1 MERFDHLTRRISRAL
16 KTPGQIRA
24 DERAQWER
32 RQARL
37 PEYRARDLL
46 YDSRGLFTPAD
57 ELSRMDAFLAR
68 HGRLVT
74 DWQRKSPKLVIDL
87 RAARRELEQQI
98 RTEGLS
104 FLERALLRRNFR
116 ATVSLLQTQGARR
129 SYIGGTL
136 TLNWRQ
142 KALYRF
148 GELKPGTRPGTGFK
162 ANGRT
167 EAIYQEAKR
176 QSGRDGESLRYDPR
190 SDPRLGVYPELK
202 RLQQAGL
209 ARPEPPGIWQR
220 GIWKLDQGLIGKKV
234 REAGNSRALLSV
246 STLKR
251 LRETKWQQ
259 SKDSGFKTVSAP
271 DTETRQALAE
281 LESCYPQAART
292 TREGHQVSAPQLRKA
307 LYADRTRFVEVW
319 AKEHHALEVIAR
331 CDHRLGEALAAS
343 TAPAHPDQGHMAVYH
358 PDHDDTGKAAE
369 IARYLRGLAMRRDQ
383 NAVRFGQGGSFLIDR
398 QEAVTLLKGHRAA
411 LLAYESRLGGSA
423 KGVSPRIVSAFTHAG
438 SPQPDGSWLLVPKAG
453 ESVLIWRL
461 HQEAALN
468 PAAID
473 QEPDGSYR
481 LSPAT
486 ARAHALPG
494 TPEWGE
500 RMMKRHAGLDARVAG
515 TPRPDF
521 LSVTLKD
528 ERAPLS
534 GKLAATTQATYE
546 RVARRQRQIP
556 LEERPRYLIERAN
569 ELSRSAWWLEH
580 GVMRRE
586 LRALELGAQQNE
598 AIRQACYELRAG
610 IEAISYQALR
620 GGEGPRPIQ
629 AARKPVSPQAL
640 RELKA
645 AIRARGDQELL
656 DALVISEATGLRPG
670 ELARG
675 VRLEERGR
683 SVYVHIQGGKRHQG
697 TAGAQARY
705 QPARGADRIVEVKSQ
720 EVLEIARR
728 HHGHFRPESSPD
740 ALRFRLREARAEVPG
755 GEHIQFYSFRH
766 AIKNRLETEGH
777 SREEIARMMGH
788 LSTRSQEHYWADLK

>member
-1 MERFDHLTRRISRAL
+1 MERFDDLTRRISRAL
-16 KTPGQIRA
+16 KTPGQVRA

-37 PEYRARDLL
+37 PEYCARDLL

-176 QSGRDGESLRYDPR
+176 QSGREGESLRYDPR
-190 SDPRLGVYPELK
+190 RDPRVGVYPELK

-209 ARPEPPGIWQR
+209 ARPEPPGV
-220 GIWKLDQGLIGKKV
+220 WKLDRGLIEKKV

-251 LRETKWQQ
+251 LRETRWQQ
-259 SKDSGFKTVSAP
+259 SKDSGLKTVSAP
-271 DTETRQALAE
+271 DTQTRQAVAE

-319 AKEHHALEVIAR
+319 AKAHHAPQVIAR

-343 TAPAHPDQGHMAVYH
+343 TIPAHPDQGNLAVYH
-358 PDHDDTGKAAE
+358 PEHDDTTGKAAE
-369 IARYLRGLAMRRDQ
+369 ISRYLRGLAMRRDQ
-383 NAVRFGQGGSFLIDR
+383 KAVRFGQGGSFLIDR

-411 LLAYESRLGGSA
+411 LLAYESRLGEAA

-438 SPQPDGSWLLVPKAG
+438 SPQPDGSWLFVPKAG
-453 ESVLIWRL
+453 ESALLWRL

-468 PAAID
+468 PAAIG

-481 LSPAT
+481 LSPET

-500 RMMKRHAGLDARVAG
+500 RMTKRHAGLDTRVAG
-515 TPRPDF
+515 IPRPDF

-546 RVARRQRQIP
+546 RVARRQRLIP
-556 LEERPRYLIERAN
+556 LEERPRYLIKRAQ
-569 ELSRSAWWLEH
+569 ELSRCAWWLEH

-586 LRALELGAQQNE
+586 LRALELGAGQNE
-598 AIRQACYELRAG
+598 AIRQACYELRTG
-610 IEAISYQALR
+610 IEAMAYQALR

-645 AIRARGDQELL
+645 VIRARGDQELL

-697 TAGAQARY
+697 TAEAQARY
-705 QPARGADRIVEVKSQ
+705 QQARGADRVVEVKSQ

-740 ALRFRLREARAEVPG
+740 ALRIRLREARAEVPG

-777 SREEIARMMGH
+777 SREEIARLMGH
-788 LSTRSQEHYWADLK
+788 LSTRSQEHYWADLE